1 MKIGVLGLFSGPYH
15 YAATVSVRKGKPGL
29 RERIRRI
36 LAGGRSITGRGEIQ
50 RELYP
55 SGQWTLEDTAD
66 LNRTMNRMI
75 QDGELIETKTDVAGA
90 HEFPAVSEWH
100 YKLGTPVRAE
110 QPISYEYGDYD

>member
-1 MKIGVLGLFSGPYH
+1 MKNQAITGFFGGYWGAQPK
-15 YAATVSVRKGKPGL
+15 RPKPTL